1 MLEGQRTFAEYLDR
15 WGYDYVDL
23 AELILEAASD
33 VGVDELFENVHY
45 SAAGTDAIF
54 GFLSAR
60 DFVEFPD
67 GTR

>member
-1 MLEGQRTFAEYLDR
+1 MTWRALY
-15 WGYDYVDL
+15 
-23 AELILEAASD
+23 

-60 DFVEFPD
+60 DFVDFPD